1 MIEQAV
7 FSNTLA
13 RAVFPNLCASDPE
26 ESSRHQ
32 DMIFQMKRRKQ
43 KYMHK
48 FPQIGEEWIQFRI
61 HSEFSFTL
69 GFYKWKFM

>member
-1 MIEQAV
+1 MMIEQAV

-32 DMIFQMKRRKQ
+32 DMIFQIKRRKQ

-48 FPQIGEEWIQFRI
+48 FPQIGEE
-61 HSEFSFTL
+61 
-69 GFYKWKFM
+69 